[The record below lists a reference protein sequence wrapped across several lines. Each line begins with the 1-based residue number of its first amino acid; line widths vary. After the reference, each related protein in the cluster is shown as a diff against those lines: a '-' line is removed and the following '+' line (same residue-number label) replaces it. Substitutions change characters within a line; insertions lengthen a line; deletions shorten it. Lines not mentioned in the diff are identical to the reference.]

1 MRHMVRAAPHRVG
14 LIVGVLVLWA
24 GLGSPASPQQ
34 AAEPGAV
41 QRNQP
46 GAANTP
52 AAVKTA
58 KAKSAKAKTAKPATK
73 PAPVGSVDMRVPQ
86 TGQWTLEDALP
97 SRTRKREAPAESS
110 RSPGRVPVE
119 GGTLGFSTETKLD
132 AHRTSDGNRIR
143 GLDRGQPDASYLG
156 LSLSVTTDDRTFLP
170 RTILPNW

>member
-1 MRHMVRAAPHRVG
+1 MRQMVRSAPYRVG

-24 GLGSPASPQQ
+24 GLGNPASPQQ

-46 GAANTP
+46 GAAKTP
-52 AAVKTA
+52 AKV
-58 KAKSAKAKTAKPATK
+58 KTAKPATTK
-73 PAPVGSVDMRVPQ
+73 PAPVGSIDMRVPQ

-97 SRTRKREAPAESS
+97 SRTRTRQPPAESS